1 MFNPLARRYPE
12 SFRFPFDAS
21 SSFFLFVHS
30 SYHVVLRLNQN
41 PENKSPYPTKFLSRT
56 RSTMWNTLSPPG
68 QNATHGIPDFF
79 ITPDGIIHQESL
91 QPFSQFPHV
100 AFIGEG
106 CHFQRHQHVRLGF
119 QSSCYST
126 KTLKLLLLD
135 LVF

>member
-12 SFRFPFDAS
+12 SFGFPFDAS
-21 SSFFLFVHS
+21 SSFFCSQQLPCCTTLESKPRKIKVHI
-30 SYHVVLRLNQN
+30 LQ
-41 PENKSPYPTKFLSRT
+41 KFLSRT
-56 RSTMWNTLSPPG
+56 RSTMWSTLSPPG
-68 QNATHGIPDFF
+68 QNATHGIPDLL
-79 ITPDGIIHQESL
+79 ITPDGIVHQESL
-91 QPFSQFPHV
+91 QPLSQFPHV

-126 KTLKLLLLD
+126 ETLKLLLLD